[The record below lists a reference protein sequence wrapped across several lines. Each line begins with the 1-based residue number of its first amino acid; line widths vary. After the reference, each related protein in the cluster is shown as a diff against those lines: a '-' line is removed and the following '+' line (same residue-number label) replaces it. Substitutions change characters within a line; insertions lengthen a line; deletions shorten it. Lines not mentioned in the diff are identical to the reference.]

1 MYRSATVHNYV
12 LVWYKPHLT
21 YPLRAS
27 WHIRPSQSLSRLAAM
42 VFTSSHDRHPASA
55 LSFSTVR
62 LQVVFGLTLVL
73 FPSGVQV
80 IAMLQ
85 LLFWSCLSMCPIIF
99 HLLCFTSL
107 IVGFMSALS
116 AALQYWHLWSCHSI
130 LYDSSQALV
139 MKYIHCSV
147 ISLVHFPWFTPV
159 QQDWHYQCFIQ
170 PRVRSCYRIV
180 FEWHILFNLTNALLA
195 FESLFFRSFIPS
207 PSLQTVAPKYTVIFR
222 EL

>member
-1 MYRSATVHNYV
+1 MYRSSTVHNYV

-116 AALQYWHLWSCHSI
+116 SSSSVLTSVVLPLDFIRFFAGTCYEIHPLLCHLPCSFSVVHTRTAGLAL
-130 LYDSSQALV
+130 
-139 MKYIHCSV
+139 
-147 ISLVHFPWFTPV
+147 PV
-159 QQDWHYQCFIQ
+159 FYTASGSFLLPDCF
-170 PRVRSCYRIV
+170 
-180 FEWHILFNLTNALLA
+180 
-195 FESLFFRSFIPS
+195 
-207 PSLQTVAPKYTVIFR
+207 
-222 EL
+222 